1 MENKIVDDNVFLYL
15 VIRTCVP
22 FCNGEEVEKRLSVKW
37 NVEYDDEKRWSWNR
51 EDKKSVG
58 ERNLE

>member
-1 MENKIVDDNVFLYL
+1 MVLGNVFLYL

-22 FCNGEEVEKRLSVKW
+22 LCNGEEVEKRQGVKW
-37 NVEYDDEKRWSWNR
+37 NVETIDEKRWSWNI